1 MTKTNTDKFNQHVD
15 IPLNVANISTAAN
28 LATVG
33 NVVNVTR
40 NNLLNSF
47 NPDNFIVDQNFVTN
61 VEKVA

>member
-1 MTKTNTDKFNQHVD
+1 MTKTNTNKFNQHVD
-15 IPLNVANISTAAN
+15 IPLNVADLSTATN

-47 NPDNFIVDQNFVTN
+47 NPDNFIVDQAFVTN